1 MSSGKIKK
9 IKFFFEDADCVFFVV
24 LLENIRIAGARAH
37 FMRLYIHFNSI
48 HFNSFHFYSIQRDE
62 NYETLRMITKKTK
75 KTKKTKI
82 TKITKKRKIT
92 KYYEILRKKG
102 NTLIKNHV
110 IVIFYAKS
118 VYFFIHLKNVFMA
131 FFLFFVHFPFFS
143 LFSFLFVICELRF
156 FY

>member
-1 MSSGKIKK
+1 M
-9 IKFFFEDADCVFFVV
+9 FFFSLKFCTSCP
-24 LLENIRIAGARAH
+24 GARAH
-37 FMRLYIHFNSI
+37 FMRLYIHFNSF
-48 HFNSFHFYSIQRDE
+48 HFYSFLFYSIQRDE

-82 TKITKKRKIT
+82 TKITKKKKIT

-156 FY
+156 YLVKKL

>member
-1 MSSGKIKK
+1 MLCWGAGGS
-9 IKFFFEDADCVFFVV
+9 CRV
-24 LLENIRIAGARAH
+24 RILCA
-37 FMRLYIHFNSI
+37 YISISIHFNSI
-48 HFNSFHFYSIQRDE
+48 HFYSFLFYSAWR
-62 NYETLRMITKKTK
+62 KKRNVTNDNEIK
-75 KTKKTKI
+75 R
-82 TKITKKRKIT
+82 KKRKIS
-92 KYYEILRKKG
+92 KNIENYEILRKKG

-156 FY
+156 YLVKKL